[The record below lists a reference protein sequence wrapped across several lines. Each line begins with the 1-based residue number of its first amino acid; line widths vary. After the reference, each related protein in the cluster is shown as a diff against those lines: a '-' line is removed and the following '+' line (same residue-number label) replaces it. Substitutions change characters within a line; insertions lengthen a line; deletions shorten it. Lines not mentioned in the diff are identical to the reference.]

1 MNIMKLLLDLFI
13 ENWIFIAPVLYEIIA
28 RIWPSKINISV
39 LDAIWKVINVLI
51 PNRRQPDGNEKEV
64 TTDKSGQL
72 VNKVKVRVGRHIVRT
87 LLILTISLSACGQT
101 WQNFKGI
108 RLVNNSDTTAQ
119 LAVQGSLF
127 FDDQVDSLYLY
138 DGTKWINLSR
148 GAFAKPGA
156 FWPLAGNATLLDN
169 VFIDT
174 DAFSAF
180 IGRSELGMGV
190 DATSAFMANDVG
202 DAVSIFHSG
211 GLEILGSGNIDI
223 STNNG
228 DIQIAA
234 SNDITIAA
242 SNNITLNTFG
252 TTRIGDGPI
261 ELIGL
266 GSASPSDHVVMIGS
280 DNILTRS
287 NISLSSG
294 TYTPTVTLSTNV
306 SSATVTSALYTRIG
320 DIVTVTLEIQGSFN
334 GTGVGMLF
342 FTIPFTTVNSLVQ
355 NAGVVSGER
364 SDTTDLVGIVGL
376 NNGTRAAVTFN
387 GDALNGTSF
396 DVGVVFTYIVQ

>member
-1 MNIMKLLLDLFI
+1 
-13 ENWIFIAPVLYEIIA
+13 
-28 RIWPSKINISV
+28 
-39 LDAIWKVINVLI
+39 
-51 PNRRQPDGNEKEV
+51 
-64 TTDKSGQL
+64 
-72 VNKVKVRVGRHIVRT
+72 
-87 LLILTISLSACGQT
+87 
-101 WQNFKGI
+101 
-108 RLVNNSDTTAQ
+108 
-119 LAVQGSLF
+119 
-127 FDDQVDSLYLY
+127 
-138 DGTKWINLSR
+138 
-148 GAFAKPGA
+148 
-156 FWPLAGNATLLDN
+156 
-169 VFIDT
+169 
-174 DAFSAF
+174 
-180 IGRSELGMGV
+180 MGV

-266 GSASPSDHVVMIGS
+266 GPASPSDHVVMIGS

-342 FTIPFTTVNSLVQ
+342 FTIPFTTANSLVQ

-364 SDTTDLVGIVGL
+364 SDNIDLVGIVGL

-387 GDALNGTSF
+387 DGALNGTSF